1 MIKKRICFVLLYF
14 ENHFCVS
21 RNFNLQKVGNI
32 EWLLENYD
40 FEKILKAIDEL
51 IILNINKNNISNV
64 YDNIFFGSIKKILKK
79 SFLPVSIGGGIKNFE
94 TVVKLFENGADKII
108 INTSFYKDNDLIK
121 NIVDVYGSQ
130 SLVASIDYK
139 GSGVETSEV
148 LINNGTLK
156 IDLKIKDCIHKF
168 EKLGAGELLINS
180 IDRDG
185 LGYGYDF
192 KTLEE
197 IYLIS
202 KVPIICAGGADNHI
216 ELLKGINSRFAN
228 GVSTSHLF
236 NFIGTSLMETR
247 VKMLEMK
254 ADIPIR

>member
-14 ENHFCVS
+14 ENNFCVS

-51 IILNINKNNISNV
+51 IILNINKNSTSNV
-64 YDNIFFGSIKKILKK
+64 YNDIFFDSIKKILKK
-79 SFLPVSIGGGIKNFE
+79 SFLPVSIGGGINNFE
-94 TVVKLFENGADKII
+94 SVVKLFEKGADKII
-108 INTSFYKDNDLIK
+108 INTAFYKETDLIK

-130 SLVASIDYK
+130 SLIASIDYK
-139 GSGVETSEV
+139 GSGLENSEV
-148 LINNGTLK
+148 FINNGSTK
-156 IDLKIKDCIHKF
+156 IDLRINDCVDKF
-168 EKLGAGELLINS
+168 EKLGAGELFINS

-202 KVPIICAGGADNHI
+202 KIPIICGGGADNYI
-216 ELLKGINSRFAN
+216 ELLNGVNSKFTN

-236 NFIGTSLMETR
+236 NFIGDGLSRAR
-247 VKMLEMK
+247 VQMINNK